1 MMQMISIMQRKL
13 SHVITSFHCQQRYM
27 KHKGGY
33 WYVSPY
39 SNKIIYWVFGKD
51 GYGRMLTQ
59 MCGQFNQNILLHYF
73 M

>member
-1 MMQMISIMQRKL
+1 
-13 SHVITSFHCQQRYM
+13 M

-59 MCGQFNQNILLHYF
+59 M
-73 M
+73 